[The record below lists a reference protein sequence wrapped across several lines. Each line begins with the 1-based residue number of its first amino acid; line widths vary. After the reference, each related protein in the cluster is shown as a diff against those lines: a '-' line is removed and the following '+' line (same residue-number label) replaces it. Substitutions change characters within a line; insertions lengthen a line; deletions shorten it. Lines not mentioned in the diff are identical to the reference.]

1 MQNFRETTEESRR
14 RWEINADCW
23 DARMGDDSNSFHRT
37 IVRPH
42 TEQLLDI
49 REGDLVLD
57 IACGNGNFSQ
67 RLAEKGAHVVAFD
80 YSENLIALAKRRWS
94 AYPGTI
100 SFHICDA
107 TDGAQVLSLKQG
119 RPFDKAVANMA
130 VMDIADIEPLF
141 RAVRDM
147 LKPGGIFVFSTHHP
161 CFVKPQDSYLTPCV
175 HEGEAIQGQPVLQYY
190 YHRSLQ
196 DIFQICFQAGFAI
209 DGFYEEPDD
218 DKEYPVIV
226 IVRLRKQPEDLRSP
240 S

>member
-14 RWEINADCW
+14 RWDINADCW
-23 DARMGDDSNSFHRT
+23 DARMGDNSNFFHRT

-42 TEQLLDI
+42 TEQLLDV

-57 IACGNGNFSQ
+57 VACGNGNFSR

-80 YSENLIALAKRRWS
+80 YSENLIAHAKRRRA
-94 AYPGTI
+94 AYQDRI
-100 SFHICDA
+100 SFHVCDA
-107 TDGAQVLSLKQG
+107 TDGCAI
-119 RPFDKAVANMA
+119 AVP
-130 VMDIADIEPLF
+130 ET
-141 RAVRDM
+141 
-147 LKPGGIFVFSTHHP
+147 GHP
-161 CFVKPQDSYLTPCV
+161 CFVKPQDTYLTPCV
-175 HEGEAIQGQPVLQYY
+175 HEGEAIRGQPVLQYY